1 VLGVDEVIVQVELAE
16 LPDETKTLAGLQ
28 DTVRPVDGV
37 TDSVRFT
44 LPEKFPRLVRL
55 MVDEALEPDWKLT
68 VDGLAVTLNPD
79 DATTL
84 TLIVTWWDSEP
95 LVPVIVTV

>member
-1 VLGVDEVIVQVELAE
+1 MLGVDEVIVQVELAE

>member
-1 VLGVDEVIVQVELAE
+1 LGVDEVSVQVELAE
-16 LPDETKTLAGLQ
+16 LPDERKTLAGLQ
-28 DTVRPVDGV
+28 DTVRPVVGV
-37 TDSVRFT
+37 TDSARST

-55 MVDEALEPDWKLT
+55 MIDEALEPDSKLT

-95 LVPVIVTV
+95 LVPVTVTV